1 MAKLLIPEVFKRF
14 EGLTKKDERIALLK
28 KYDHPALRDLLRVA
42 FDADIVS
49 ILPKGA
55 PPYTKDDAPEGM
67 SQTSLYRTHKQFK
80 YFFKGPIANAAEPIR
95 REGIFLNIIETMHPS
110 ESEVLINAKDKK
122 LKIKG
127 LTKAL
132 INEAF
137 PGLIVKAVR
146 KSTKKEEE

>member
-55 PPYTKDDAPEGM
+55 PP
-67 SQTSLYRTHKQFK
+67 
-80 YFFKGPIANAAEPIR
+80 
-95 REGIFLNIIETMHPS
+95 
-110 ESEVLINAKDKK
+110 
-122 LKIKG
+122 
-127 LTKAL
+127 
-132 INEAF
+132 
-137 PGLIVKAVR
+137 
-146 KSTKKEEE
+146 

>member
-14 EGLTKKDERIALLK
+14 EDLTKKDERIALLK

-80 YFFKGPIANAAEPIR
+80 YFFKGPIANAAEPI
-95 REGIFLNIIETMHPS
+95 L
-110 ESEVLINAKDKK
+110 KK
-122 LKIKG
+122 CL
-127 LTKAL
+127 
-132 INEAF
+132 
-137 PGLIVKAVR
+137 
-146 KSTKKEEE
+146 